1 MKKIIIILFATIFMQ
16 TIDSAQFAPSLSGGS
31 CGNSCYETFP
41 GLFGHHIVQKPSYLP
56 HLLTNY
62 TNEKSYYDRKIELV
76 ENKIK
81 LRCGNNTYN
90 NLVSNICY

>member
-1 MKKIIIILFATIFMQ
+1 MQ
-16 TIDSAQFAPSLSGGS
+16 TTASAQFAPSLPGGS
-31 CGNSCYETFP
+31 CGSSCYKTYPSFYGQTFKLP
-41 GLFGHHIVQKPSYLP
+41 YYYP
-56 HLLTNY
+56 HLLNNY
-62 TNEKSYYDRKIELV
+62 TNEKGYNNRKIELV